1 MEAVLSLLMETV
13 VVHPNPFISQE
24 SIRNVLVVWILF
36 CMKCENPSKVRGK
49 VMDLISALYN
59 NGNTAETSAFNNLW
73 NALSTT
79 LFAGMFGD
87 FDLGILNETYSTP
100 VAVIIMIVM
109 LILVMIIS
117 LNALIAFISE
127 EFEQVLAKKQAVLK
141 KAKAQM
147 IIEVYGSLTKEER
160 KKIEREHR
168 WTSIVIP
175 SATLEVQESKAVDT
189 NFAKAT
195 KEYMNKLTMTNKIM
209 KGDIDEVKD
218 GMKVMKDGI
227 VMKDDID
234 GMVMK

>member
-1 MEAVLSLLMETV
+1 
-13 VVHPNPFISQE
+13 
-24 SIRNVLVVWILF
+24 
-36 CMKCENPSKVRGK
+36 
-49 VMDLISALYN
+49 MDLMSALYN
-59 NGNTAETSAFNNLW
+59 NGNTVETSVFDNLW
-73 NALSTT
+73 NALGTT

-100 VAVIIMIVM
+100 VVVIIMIVM
-109 LILVMIIS
+109 LILVIIIS

-175 SATLEVQESKAVDT
+175 SATLEVQESKVVDT